1 MLQKIKSLFYKQ
13 SEIESPTTE
22 VEEAEEQEVEEEILE
37 LPDTIEVP
45 WPLVARMKN
54 VEETISKVHEDLKE
68 FFYKNKMTEKR
79 TFDLIAKLEDTSEQE
94 EQKIKKHFNIPDDVQ
109 YILEI
114 PNATGRP
121 GLLKKVIQDK

>member
-94 EQKIKKHFNIPDDVQ
+94 EQKIKKQ
-109 YILEI
+109 YKI
-114 PNATGRP
+114 PNEGDYVFELPEGSGRP
-121 GLLKKVIQDK
+121 GFLKKKKTNK